1 MAAPSFLQLVLPPP
15 PVGMGPAPVG
25 VTLLVPADQDAEADA
40 GPAVAFLAKLVEA
53 DDLGLRGV
61 LCVSWRCDYP
71 GHA

>member
-1 MAAPSFLQLVLPPP
+1 
-15 PVGMGPAPVG
+15 MGPAPIG
-25 VTLLVPADQDAEADA
+25 VTLFVPADQDAEADA

-61 LCVSWRCDYP
+61 LCVSWRCDNP